1 MGNILW
7 LASYPKSGNTWLRVF
22 IENYL
27 ANQAKAIDINQIH
40 QKSIDEVK
48 AFRYQNYVGGGQK
61 TTDLAT
67 EDLCAM
73 RPMVHADIAA
83 EAQGT
88 VFVKSHNFQGEYKGY
103 PLHNWQ
109 VSSGAIYVV
118 RNPLD
123 VAVSM
128 ANYFD
133 QSIDEA
139 IGYLAEDMTGTP
151 NEPENVPQII
161 TSWSMHVKSWT
172 ENEDERNKLVLRYE
186 DMLENPRKAFRKVES
201 LLGMKRNPARLMR
214 AIKHASFNQMKAQE
228 EKKGFVEKHE
238 NAQSFFRKG
247 RKDQW
252 QDVLTPEQVTRIVER
267 HREQMERFKY
277 IPKGY

>member
-27 ANQAKAIDINQIH
+27 ANGAKAVDINTIH
-40 QKSIDEVK
+40 QRSIDEVK
-48 AFRYQNYVGGGQK
+48 SFRYQPYVGGGRQ
-61 TTDLAT
+61 TTDLDN
-67 EDLCAM
+67 EEICAI
-73 RPMVHADIAA
+73 RPLVHADIAA
-83 EAQGT
+83 QAQGT

-123 VAVSM
+123 VVVSM

-133 QSIDEA
+133 QSIDET
-139 IGYLAEDMTGTP
+139 IDYMAEDQTGTP

-161 TSWSMHVKSWT
+161 TSWSLHVESWT
-172 ENEDERNKLVLRYE
+172 ASEDERNKLVLRYE
-186 DMLENPRKAFRKVES
+186 DMLDNPRKAFRKVES
-201 LLGMKRNPARLMR
+201 LLGMKRNPSRLMR
-214 AIKHASFNQMKAQE
+214 AIKHASFKQMQAQE
-228 EKKGFVEKHE
+228 SGQGFVEKHE
-238 NAQSFFRKG
+238 NAGQFFRKG
-247 RKDQW
+247 RQGQW
-252 QDVLTPEQVTRIVER
+252 QSVLTDAQVQKIVDR
-267 HREQMERFKY
+267 HEEQMSRFRY
-277 IPKGY
+277 IP